1 MKRALITSAAYVTSE
16 LAAEFG
22 VVPPSFLPLGNRRL
36 YEHQLQYLA
45 KESDAVFISLPQSF
59 VVPSPDIE
67 VLRRGNVSVLCIDDG
82 LSLRESV
89 LQAMNLMGFEPGDEL
104 IILHGD
110 TLIEGG
116 LPAESFAV
124 ADKPRAYEWSAVD
137 INSDGVISGILPTS
151 AVDERRNGS
160 EAVLCGYFRIENWQ
174 SFVVD
179 LAMASRFEEGL
190 DRYARKR
197 NVLATNPSNWFDF
210 GHAQSYYGS
219 RSQLTTQRSFN
230 SLRVDGRTVTK
241 SSEKPNRIDA
251 ESSWYREIPE
261 DLRVFAPQYLGRTE
275 SSYSIEYLN
284 LPSLADLFV
293 FGDLQRSTWRR
304 IFDACAEFLVIARP
318 HSTLLDGFSAVD
330 LYRGKTLRRLEEFG
344 AALGISLDAPWRV
357 NGKLLPPLRDFVDD
371 LMGMIKPLDTSR
383 LSIVHGD
390 FCFGNILY
398 DFKSDAVKVIDPRG
412 EDSAG
417 RLTIYGD
424 QRYEMAKLHH
434 SAIGLYDVI
443 MSGRLTATVLGPYEL
458 DYRRDSTDSQLAAGV
473 EFHSLIES
481 ISPGESGAI
490 SAISALLFLSMLPLH
505 SDDQARQAALLANAY
520 SLRWD
525 V

>member
-45 KESDAVFISLPQSF
+45 KESDALFISLPKSF
-59 VVPSPDIE
+59 IVPPPDVE
-67 VLRRGNVSVLCIDDG
+67 VLRREKVSVLSIDDD

-89 LQAMNLMGFEPGDEL
+89 LQAMNLMEFDPADEL

-110 TLIEGG
+110 TLVEGA

-124 ADKPRAYEWSAVD
+124 GEKVRAYEWSAVD
-137 INSDGVISGILPTS
+137 ITSNGSISGVSPTS
-151 AVDERRNGS
+151 AVNDGENS
-160 EAVLCGYFRIENWQ
+160 AQLVLCGYFHIANWQ

-190 DRYARKR
+190 HRYARQR
-197 NVLATNPSNWFDF
+197 NVLAAKPANWFDF
-210 GHAQSYYGS
+210 GHAQSYYNS
-219 RSQLTTQRSFN
+219 RSQLMTQRSFN
-230 SLRVDGRTVTK
+230 SLRVVGRTVTK
-241 SSEKPNRIDA
+241 SSDKPNRIHA
-251 ESSWYREIPE
+251 ESSWYLEIPG
-261 DLRVFAPQYLGRTE
+261 DLRVFTPQYLGRAE
-275 SSYSIEYLN
+275 NSYSIEYLN

-304 IFDACAEFLVIARP
+304 IFEACAEFLVIARP
-318 HSTLLDGFSAVD
+318 HSIPLDDFSTSD
-330 LYRGKTLRRLEEFG
+330 LYRGKTLRRLEEFS
-344 AALGISLDAPWRV
+344 AAWGISLDAPWVV
-357 NGKLLPPLRDFVDD
+357 NGTLLPSLRDFVDD
-371 LMGMIKPLDTSR
+371 LVGLIKPLERSR
-383 LSIVHGD
+383 LSVVHGD

-424 QRYEMAKLHH
+424 QRYEMAKMHH

-458 DYRRDSTDSQLAAGV
+458 DFRRDSTDSQLAAAA
-473 EFHSLIES
+473 EFSSLIES
-481 ISPGESGAI
+481 VSPGESESIG
-490 SAISALLFLSMLPLH
+490 AISALLFLSMLPLH
-505 SDDQARQAALLANAY
+505 SDDRTRQAALLANAF
-520 SLRWD
+520 SLRWN